1 MPLVL
6 AVCICYAFACDKK
19 ITSIFPQAVE
29 LCYNEYK
36 PEIDEAMQQ
45 AGGIP
50 AMEERKLIYTFNT
63 MD

>member
-1 MPLVL
+1 MPHVH
-6 AVCICYAFACDKK
+6 AVCIGYAFTCDIK

-36 PEIDEAMQQ
+36 PEIDQAMQK

-50 AMEERKLIYTFNT
+50 AMEERKL
-63 MD
+63 M